1 MALMPG
7 ENLTREEAAS
17 RSAVIS
23 DVTYHVD
30 LDLSGTGDTFLSRTE
45 VTFHCSVAGSSTWLD
60 LIAPSVQ
67 SLVLNGRALDP
78 EEHFADSRITL
89 PDLDSSNTVEVVA
102 ECAYM
107 TTGEGLHRF
116 VDPVD
121 DEQYLYTQFEVADAR
136 RVYACFEQPDL
147 KAPWQ
152 LSVEGPSQWVV
163 TSNAATPEPTPV
175 REGVNRWEFPA
186 TKPVSTYIT
195 ALVAG
200 PYHVVRDNYSGR
212 HGEYPL
218 GIFCRKSMAE
228 HLDVDDILLLTRQ
241 GFEFFEAAFDTPYP
255 FEKYDQLF
263 VPEFNAGA
271 MENAGC
277 VTFREDYIFRS
288 RVTDAAYENR
298 ANTILHEM
306 AHMWFGDLVTMR
318 WWDDLW
324 LNESFAE
331 WASHFANTHATRF
344 HDAWATFANQRKAWA
359 YRQDQLPST
368 HPIAADMVDLESVY
382 VNFDGITYAKGAS
395 ALRQLVAFVGEPDFL
410 RGLRSYFSQ
419 HAWSNTTLDDLL
431 SALADASGRDLS
443 QWTRQWLQTSGVNL
457 LRADITTQPDGS
469 LAEVAVL
476 QGPPTS
482 PEGVEPVLR
491 DHRIAIGLYDL
502 TEDGLRRTGQV
513 EVDVTGER
521 TPVPSLS
528 GRRRPDLLL
537 LNDEDLTFA
546 KIRLDEHSLHT
557 VTEHFGEVN
566 DPLARALLWG
576 ATWDMTRDAEI
587 STGAFIDSVVS
598 GLADE
603 TQVGMLQQV
612 LRQAESAVAL
622 YAAPEKRQ
630 MYADRLAG
638 LLDGLAHEAAPG
650 SDHQLAYVRGL
661 ASFSRDPQHLALLKG
676 LMDGSK
682 ALEGLSVDTDLRWT
696 ILRRLVAV
704 GEAGV
709 EAITAEVELDDTAAG
724 RLNAATCRAAIPT
737 AEAKAVAWQSCLH
750 DASLPNH
757 MLSATI
763 VGIALPE
770 HRDFLRPHVEEYF
783 ESLPQIWR
791 DRTYEIAS
799 DITMGLYPHALVE
812 PATIERTDVALAAMP
827 DLPRGARRILSEGR
841 DGIARALRCEERDA
855 Q

>member
-1 MALMPG
+1 MADMPG
-7 ENLTREEAAS
+7 ENLTRNEAS
-17 RSAVIS
+17 DRSAVIS
-23 DVTYHVD
+23 DVTYAVD
-30 LDLSGTGDTFLSRTE
+30 LDLSGTGGTFRSRTE
-45 VTFHCSVAGSSTWLD
+45 VSFHCTIAGSTTWLD
-60 LIAPSVQ
+60 LIAPAVDSI
-67 SLVLNGRALDP
+67 VLNGRQLDP
-78 EEHFADSRITL
+78 ATHFADSRISL
-89 PDLDSSNTVEVVA
+89 PDLDSANTVVVEA
-102 ECAYM
+102 QCAYM

-152 LSVEGPSQWVV
+152 LSVEGPSHWVV
-163 TSNAATPEPTPV
+163 TSNAPTPEPTPV
-175 REGVNRWEFPA
+175 RDGVSRWEFPA

-200 PYHVVRDNYSGR
+200 PYHVVRDSYDGP
-212 HGEYPL
+212 HGSYPL
-218 GIFCRKSMAE
+218 GVFCRTSMAQ

-241 GFEFFEAAFDTPYP
+241 GFEFFEESFGTPYP

-288 RVTDAAYENR
+288 RVTDAAYETR

-344 HDAWATFANQRKAWA
+344 TDAWATFANQRKAWA

-368 HPIAADMVDLESVY
+368 HPIAADMVDLEAVY

-395 ALRQLVAFVGEPDFL
+395 ALRQLVAFVGESDFL
-410 RGLRSYFSQ
+410 RGLRAYFAQ

-431 SALADASGRDLS
+431 AALADASGRDLS
-443 QWTRQWLQTSGVNL
+443 QWTQQWLQTSGVNM
-457 LRADITTQPDGS
+457 LRAEIAPNPDGS
-469 LAEVAVL
+469 MGEVAVV
-476 QGPPTS
+476 QTPPTA
-482 PEGVEPVLR
+482 PEGVAATLR
-491 DHRIAIGLYDL
+491 DHRIAIGLYDI

-521 TPVPSLS
+521 TVVPDLS
-528 GRRRPDLLL
+528 HRRRPDLLL

-546 KIRLDEHSLHT
+546 KIRLDEHSLNT
-557 VTEHFGEVN
+557 VTDHFGEVN
-566 DPLARALLWG
+566 SPLARALLWG

-587 STGAFIDSVVS
+587 STGAFLDSVVS

-603 TQVGMLQQV
+603 TQVGMVQQV

-622 YAAPEKRQ
+622 YASPEKRSD
-630 MYADRLAG
+630 YSDRMAG

-650 SDHQLAYVRGL
+650 SDHQLAYLRYLV
-661 ASFSRDPQHLALLKG
+661 SFARDPQHVALMRGML
-676 LMDGSK
+676 DGS
-682 ALEGLSVDTDLRWT
+682 AGLEGLTVDTDLRWT
-696 ILRRLVAV
+696 ILQRLVALGQTSV
-704 GEAGV
+704 QE
-709 EAITAEVELDDTAAG
+709 IDAELARDDTAAG
-724 RLNAATCRAAIPT
+724 RVNAATCRAAIPT
-737 AEAKAVAWQSCLH
+737 AEAKAAAWQACLH
-750 DASLPNH
+750 DTSLPNH
-757 MLSATI
+757 ILTATI
-763 VGIALPE
+763 AGISIPA
-770 HRDFLRPHVEEYF
+770 HRDLLRPHVEQYF
-783 ESLPQIWR
+783 EALPGIWR
-791 DRTYEIAS
+791 NRTNEIAQ
-799 DITMGLYPHALVE
+799 DITMGLFPHALVE
-812 PATIERTDVALAAMP
+812 QATVERTDAALAQSGI
-827 DLPRGARRILSEGR
+827 PRGARRLLSEGR
-841 DGIARALRCEERDA
+841 DGIVRALRCQRRDG